1 MTFAGAD
8 AVREGLL
15 RGLARFIAPARAGED
30 LVPAFAE
37 QPGGRDFDLAA
48 NAAAAE
54 ALAQPML
61 GGGDG
66 AAALLLAHADGAAPP
81 PRLLAAA
88 RLVVEDATPARF
100 RLATPHHRFTGDLTR
115 GEIRQHLHG
124 EDGPP
129 ALLHSG
135 NLVEFAWNGASHGID
150 VEDTIVGAGIERDGA
165 GALLWHESAIA
176 APDDSARTVA
186 RLRYD
191 YAVHPATPEVTLT
204 VTLTPLP
211 DVVLDHA
218 RITTACDAMSPGGT
232 VTYGRVVLGEDDAPR
247 ALAVPAGGDV
257 AVQDGPVPSYRA
269 HQIRTPSRALRLIVR
284 PEGPAS
290 MQGIKSTAP
299 APGRLHWLL
308 TRYAAPRA
316 DASAPLVARE
326 RRLLLRG
333 LEAPIAVPRG
343 ADAAQPACRARVASA
358 LAARAPHADAAR
370 RAVLAAAAQ
379 RLLAGIPEEE
389 AAPALLAW
397 AFIAAARLARLA
409 DGPAPGIAPEP
420 LLARLLATGRDD
432 VFREPGEAPPRMA
445 DHAAALLA
453 LVHALARGLPAAQA
467 LRAGLTVLRLVT
479 LPGARDSIEVPHG
492 PAESTEDLALL
503 LRALR
508 AAQAAQAAGAL
519 ALPAEESRRLAFLA
533 DLARRFLEARLRP
546 DGDAIL
552 AEGGPAAQAATLA
565 ALVPPEG
572 LLRWATA

>member
-1 MTFAGAD
+1 MTFGGAD

-15 RGLARFIAPARAGED
+15 RGLARFVAPARAGED
-30 LVPAFAE
+30 LVPAFA
-37 QPGGRDFDLAA
+37 QRPGGRDFDLAA

-100 RLATPHHRFTGDLTR
+100 RLATPHHRFDGDLTR

-150 VEDTIVGAGIERDGA
+150 VEDSIVAAGIERAGA

-176 APDDSARTVA
+176 APDDPARTVA
-186 RLRYD
+186 RLRYG

-211 DVVLDHA
+211 DIVLEDA

-232 VTYGRVVLGEDDAPR
+232 VTYGRVLLGEDDAPR
-247 ALAVPAGGDV
+247 ALAVPEGGDV
-257 AVQDGPVPSYRA
+257 AVQDGPVPLYRA

-284 PEGPAS
+284 PDGPAS

-308 TRYAAPRA
+308 TRYTAPRA
-316 DASAPLVARE
+316 DAAAPLVARE

-333 LEAPIAVPRG
+333 LETPIAAPRG

-370 RAVLAAAAQ
+370 RAVLAAATQ

-409 DGPAPGIAPEP
+409 DGPAPEP
-420 LLARLLATGRDD
+420 LFARLLATARED

-453 LVHALARGLPAAQA
+453 LVHALALGLPAAA
-467 LRAGLTVLRLVT
+467 PLRAGLAALRLVT

-492 PAESTEDLALL
+492 PAETTEDLALL

-519 ALPAEESRRLAFLA
+519 ALPAEEARRLGFLA

-552 AEGGPAAQAATLA
+552 AGDGPAAQAATLA

-572 LLRWATA
+572 LLRWTAA

>member
-15 RGLARFIAPARAGED
+15 RGLARFVAPARAGED

-37 QPGGRDFDLAA
+37 RPGGRDFDLAA

-61 GGGDG
+61 GGGEG
-66 AAALLLAHADGAAPP
+66 AAALLLAHAAGGAPP
-81 PRLLAAA
+81 PRLLAPA

-100 RLATPHHRFTGDLTR
+100 RLSTPHHRFDGDLTR

-124 EDGPP
+124 EEGPP

-135 NLVEFAWNGASHGID
+135 NLVEFVWNGASHGVD
-150 VEDTIVGAGIERDGA
+150 VEERIVDAGIERDGA

-176 APDDSARTVA
+176 APDDPARLLA
-186 RLRYD
+186 RLRYA

-204 VTLTPLP
+204 VTLAPLP
-211 DVVLDHA
+211 GIVLEDA

-232 VTYGRVVLGEDDAPR
+232 VTYGRVVLGEEQAPR
-247 ALAVPAGGDV
+247 EVAIPAGGDV
-257 AVQDGPVPSYRA
+257 PVQEGPVPYYRA
-269 HQIRTPSRALRLIVR
+269 HQLRTPSRALRLIVR
-284 PEGPAS
+284 PEGPAT
-290 MQGIKSTAP
+290 MQGIRSTAP

-316 DASAPLVARE
+316 EASAPLVARE

-333 LEAPIAVPRG
+333 LDSPIAAPRG
-343 ADAAQPACRARVASA
+343 ADAAQPACPARLAAA
-358 LAARAPHADAAR
+358 LAARAVLAPPEGRDA
-370 RAVLAAAAQ
+370 LAAAAR
-379 RLLAGIPEEE
+379 RLLAAIGAEES
-389 AAPALLAW
+389 APAPLAW
-397 AFIAAARLARLA
+397 AVIAAARLVPLA
-409 DGPAPGIAPEP
+409 GGPAAGPF
-420 LLARLLATGRDD
+420 LDRLLATARDG

-453 LVHALARGLPAAQA
+453 LVHALARGLRVAAP
-467 LRAGLTVLRLVT
+467 LREGLAALRLVT

-492 PAESTEDLALL
+492 PAETTEDLGLL

-519 ALPAEESRRLAFLA
+519 PLPADEGRRLGFLA

-552 AEGGPAAQAATLA
+552 AAGGPAAQAAALA

-572 LLRWATA
+572 LLRWNAA

>member
-1 MTFAGAD
+1 MTIGGAD

-15 RGLARFIAPARAGED
+15 RGLARFVAPARAGED

-48 NAAAAE
+48 NAAVAE

-66 AAALLLAHADGAAPP
+66 AAALLLAHAEGAAPP
-81 PRLLAAA
+81 RRLALPH
-88 RLVVEDATPARF
+88 LVVEDATPARF
-100 RLATPHHRFTGDLTR
+100 LLATPHHRFAGDLAR

-124 EDGPP
+124 AGGPP

-135 NLVEFAWNGASHGID
+135 NLVEFAWNGTPHCID
-150 VEDTIVGAGIERDGA
+150 VEDGIVAAGIERDGA

-176 APDDSARTVA
+176 APGDPARTVA
-186 RLRYD
+186 RLRYA
-191 YAVHPATPEVTLT
+191 YGIHPATPEVTLT

-211 DVVLDHA
+211 GVVLADV
-218 RITTACDAMSPGGT
+218 RITTACDAMSPEGG
-232 VTYGRVVLGEDDAPR
+232 VAYGALLLGGGDAPR

-257 AVQDGPVPSYRA
+257 AVQDGPVPLYRA
-269 HQIRTPSRALRLIVR
+269 LQCRTPSRALRLVVHA
-284 PEGPAS
+284 EGPAA
-290 MQGIKSTAP
+290 MRGITSTAA

-316 DASAPLVARE
+316 EEANPLVARE

-333 LEAPIAVPRG
+333 LDAPIAAPRG
-343 ADAAQPACRARVASA
+343 ADAAQPACRARLAAS
-358 LAARAPHADAAR
+358 LAARAPLADAAR
-370 RAVLAAAAQ
+370 RAVLAAAAR
-379 RLLAGIPEEE
+379 RLLAGIAAEEE
-389 AAPALLAW
+389 APALLGW
-397 AFIAAARLARLA
+397 AVIAAARLASLA
-409 DGPAPGIAPEP
+409 EGPAPGA
-420 LLARLLATGRDD
+420 LLARLLATGRDG
-432 VFREPGEAPPRMA
+432 VFREPGEAPPRMT

-453 LVHALARGLPAAQA
+453 LVHALALGLPAAQP
-467 LRAGLTVLRLVT
+467 LRAGLAALRLVT

-492 PAESTEDLALL
+492 PAETTEDLALL

-519 ALPAEESRRLAFLA
+519 GLPAEESRRLAFLA
-533 DLARRFLEARLRP
+533 DLARRFLEARMRP

-552 AEGGPAAQAATLA
+552 VGGGPAAQAATLA

-572 LLRWATA
+572 LLRWAAA